1 MQSNHSKLM
10 ACFMLVCRL
19 WMIGPWANLF
29 GLVLMTLDHFI
40 AIRWPLKHRILMSKR
55 TVEIMIGCSWIFAV
69 ICGIL
74 YNLTMFTTLVR
85 AVTGLLQEDTKN
97 TSFDSF
103 CRDWIQMTNEEIKRQ
118 RDASHY
124 PIFFRRSLILL
135 ISIVLPTF
143 ISLLYMY
150 TYIVTVVIKVTKRRR
165 HFQRSSIS
173 SANQDTLNLRKRMRQ
188 ARGIG
193 TTITLLAAFLLLWT
207 PVIVFYALVST
218 DSPILPPKRRDI
230 RKIRRTMKVVL
241 SCTTLVDIGI
251 YFMRSKEAKRVLR
264 PWFLNNDS
272 RRSSGQKLM
281 RSKL

>member
-1 MQSNHSKLM
+1 MQGNHSKLM
-10 ACFMLVCRL
+10 ACFMFVNRL

-124 PIFFRRSLILL
+124 PIFFRRSLIIL

-193 TTITLLAAFLLLWT
+193 TTITLLAAFLLL
-207 PVIVFYALVST
+207 
-218 DSPILPPKRRDI
+218 
-230 RKIRRTMKVVL
+230 
-241 SCTTLVDIGI
+241 
-251 YFMRSKEAKRVLR
+251 
-264 PWFLNNDS
+264 
-272 RRSSGQKLM
+272 
-281 RSKL
+281 